1 MESVHIAEKP
11 KSQAAVLP
19 DASSDIDTTE
29 YIIKLKG
36 VTKTYLL
43 GLEGVPAL
51 RGVDLNV
58 APGEVVMFV
67 GKSGSGKS
75 SLLNVIG
82 TIDTP
87 TRGEVS
93 IAGTH
98 ITSSTSDSELARIR
112 RTVVSFIFQAFN
124 LIPGLTA
131 EENVSLPLTLSR
143 WGGNPRQRARALL
156 RAVGLKDRMGHTAAQ
171 MSGGEQQRVTICRAL
186 ATGPSLLVCEQAT
199 CMGLRAVPYPVL
211 L

>member
-1 MESVHIAEKP
+1 MESANIVEKP

-19 DASSDIDTTE
+19 DAGSDIDTTE
-29 YIIKLKG
+29 YIVKLKG

-93 IAGTH
+93 IAGTQ
-98 ITSSTSDSELARIR
+98 ITPSTSDSELARIR

-143 WGGNPRQRARALL
+143 WGGNPRHRARALL

-186 ATGPSLLVCEQAT
+186 ATGPSLLVCGKVT
-199 CMGLRAVPYPVL
+199 RVGM
-211 L
+211 